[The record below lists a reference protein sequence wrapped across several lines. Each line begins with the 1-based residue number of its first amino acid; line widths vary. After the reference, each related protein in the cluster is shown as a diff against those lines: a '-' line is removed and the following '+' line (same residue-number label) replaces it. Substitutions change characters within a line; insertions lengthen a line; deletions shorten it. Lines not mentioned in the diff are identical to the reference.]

1 MIPVYSKAMK
11 AILTAS
17 IAIALVACSE
27 PPPPPK
33 PAAPAPATPT
43 PQAEAPKAPET
54 KAPEAPK
61 PDPNKEL
68 ASRVKR
74 ALEGEAKIQ
83 AAGIDVTA
91 TDGKVTL
98 WGTTAT
104 AAERN
109 RAAQVAAKVEG
120 VTSVDNQL
128 KVVKGS

>member
-1 MIPVYSKAMK
+1 MK
-11 AILTAS
+11 PITRLFATALTL
-17 IAIALVACSE
+17 ALAACGDSA
-27 PPPPPK
+27 PPPK
-33 PAAPAPATPT
+33 PAAPATPP
-43 PQAEAPKAPET
+43 PQAAAPETKAPEA

-68 ASRVKR
+68 ARKVKQ

-91 TDGKVTL
+91 TDGRITL

-104 AAERN
+104 AGERN
-109 RAAQVAAKVEG
+109 RAGQIASKVEG
-120 VTSVDNQL
+120 VSSVDNQL

>member
-1 MIPVYSKAMK
+1 MIGGYAQGMRYL
-11 AILTAS
+11 ILFTIVLAG
-17 IAIALVACSE
+17 CSE

-33 PAAPAPATPT
+33 PATPTPT

-54 KAPEAPK
+54 KAAEAPK
-61 PDPNKEL
+61 ADPNKEL
-68 ASRVKR
+68 AQRVKK

-91 TDGKVTL
+91 ADGKVTL
-98 WGTTAT
+98 WGTTTT

-109 RAAQVAAKVEG
+109 RAAQVASKVEG
-120 VTSVDNQL
+120 VSAVDNQL